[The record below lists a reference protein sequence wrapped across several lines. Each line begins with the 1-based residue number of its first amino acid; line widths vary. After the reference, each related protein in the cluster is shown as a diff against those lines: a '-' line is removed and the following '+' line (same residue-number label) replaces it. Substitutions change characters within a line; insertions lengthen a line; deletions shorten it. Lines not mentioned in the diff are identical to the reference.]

1 MSMVI
6 NWTPIFKKYKGRWVA
21 LKDDEVTVIADAP
34 SAKAVLAKA
43 KKQGYD
49 KPILLRV
56 PLKNLPFIGS
66 S

>member
-1 MSMVI
+1 MAI
-6 NWTPIFKKYKGRWVA
+6 DWTPIFKKYKGKWVA

-34 SAKAVLAKA
+34 TAKLALSKA

-56 PLKNLPFIGS
+56 PLKNLPFIGLS
-66 S
+66 

>member
-1 MSMVI
+1 MAI
-6 NWTPIFKKYKGRWVA
+6 DWTPMFKKYKGRWVA
-21 LKDDEVTVIADAP
+21 LKDDEVTVIVDAAT
-34 SAKAVLAKA
+34 AKSVLLKA

-49 KPILLRV
+49 KPILLKI